1 MFLSLNGVLD
11 FLLKL
16 LLLAPDLLQLSL
28 PLGLQVW
35 ILRQESD
42 KLTIGSYYHFRQI
55 LLKVKN

>member
-42 KLTIGSYYHFRQI
+42 KLTMVGYKSDPTTNLDRFS
-55 LLKVKN
+55 